1 MVNCCGRVKCLHVIT
16 ITQQAHNL
24 KTTLYQHQCDVM
36 TSHRV
41 GGTLFRC
48 HVNQSKKKQTL
59 IICAPS
65 KDSDQPRYPPSRT
78 SLRCVHEESIHEALS
93 TNGSFLSDLV
103 DVHAGLRLSCY
114 DPENSGGGGGGGI
127 NIFHRGS
134 NDFSRGPIASRGGPF
149 HNS

>member
-1 MVNCCGRVKCLHVIT
+1 MSCEPE
-16 ITQQAHNL
+16 Q
-24 KTTLYQHQCDVM
+24 
-36 TSHRV
+36 
-41 GGTLFRC
+41 
-48 HVNQSKKKQTL
+48 KKQTL

-114 DPENSGGGGGGGI
+114 DPENSGGGGGGGVGGHQHI
-127 NIFHRGS
+127 PQRVKRLLEGS
-134 NDFSRGPIASRGGPF
+134 NCFSRWSV
-149 HNS
+149 S

>member
-1 MVNCCGRVKCLHVIT
+1 MSCEPE
-16 ITQQAHNL
+16 Q
-24 KTTLYQHQCDVM
+24 
-36 TSHRV
+36 
-41 GGTLFRC
+41 
-48 HVNQSKKKQTL
+48 KKQTL

-114 DPENSGGGGGGGI
+114 DPENSGGGGGGG
-127 NIFHRGS
+127 GGGAS
-134 NDFSRGPIASRGGPF
+134 TYSTEGQTTSRGVQLLLEVVRFITPKETYSYL
-149 HNS
+149 